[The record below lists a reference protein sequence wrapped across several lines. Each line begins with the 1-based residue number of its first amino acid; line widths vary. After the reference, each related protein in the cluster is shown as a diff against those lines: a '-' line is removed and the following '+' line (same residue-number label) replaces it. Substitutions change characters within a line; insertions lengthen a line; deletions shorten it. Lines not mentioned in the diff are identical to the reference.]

1 MSNLKGVTNMKQTSL
16 SSMHR
21 QSGAS
26 ALTILIMVL
35 FFGSLLTLGIKLG
48 PAYMDDKTIS
58 EAVES
63 IRDTEGLSR
72 MGPPQIRT
80 LINKRLIVN
89 NVRSL
94 KPEDITVEK
103 NGDVALIKVE
113 YEVRDN
119 VFRNIDTVLHFKH
132 EYEMTG
138 K

>member
-1 MSNLKGVTNMKQTSL
+1 MKQTSL
-16 SSMHR
+16 SSMNR

-26 ALTILIMVL
+26 ALVILIMVL
-35 FFGSLLTLGIKLG
+35 FFGSLLTLAIKLG
-48 PAYMDDKTIS
+48 PVYMDDRTIS
-58 EAVES
+58 EVVEG
-63 IRDTEGLSR
+63 IRDTDGLSL
-72 MGPPQIRT
+72 MGSAQIRS

-119 VFRNIDTVLHFKH
+119 IFKNIDTVVHFRH

>member
-1 MSNLKGVTNMKQTSL
+1 MKQTSL
-16 SSMHR
+16 SSMNR

-26 ALTILIMVL
+26 ALVILIMVL
-35 FFGSLLTLGIKLG
+35 FFGSLLTLAIRLG
-48 PAYMDDKTIS
+48 PVYMDDRTIS
-58 EAVES
+58 EVVEG
-63 IRDTEGLSR
+63 IRDTDGLSL
-72 MGPPQIRT
+72 MGSAQIRS

-119 VFRNIDTVLHFKH
+119 IFKNIDTVVLFRH

>member
-1 MSNLKGVTNMKQTSL
+1 MRG
-16 SSMHR
+16 

-35 FFGSLLTLGIKLG
+35 FFGGLFTLGIKLG
-48 PAYMDDKTIS
+48 PAYMDNLTIQ
-58 EAVES
+58 EAVEG
-63 IRDTEGLSR
+63 IQGTEGLSR
-72 MGPPQIRT
+72 MGAAQVRA

-94 KPEDITVEK
+94 KPEDIKIEK
-103 NGDVALIKVE
+103 NGDVALIKVD
-113 YEVRDN
+113 YQVRN
-119 VFRNIDTVLHFKH
+119 NLFRNVDTIVHFQH

>member
-1 MSNLKGVTNMKQTSL
+1 MKQTSL
-16 SSMHR
+16 SSMHK

-58 EAVES
+58 AAIES

-72 MGPPQIRT
+72 MGPAQIRS

-94 KPEDITVEK
+94 KAEDITIEK

-119 VFRNIDTVLHFKH
+119 IFQNIDTVVHFRH

-138 K
+138 Q

>member
-1 MSNLKGVTNMKQTSL
+1 MKQTSL
-16 SSMHR
+16 SSMHK

-58 EAVES
+58 AAIET

-72 MGPPQIRT
+72 MGPAQIRS

-94 KPEDITVEK
+94 KAEDITIEK

-113 YEVRDN
+113 Y
-119 VFRNIDTVLHFKH
+119 
-132 EYEMTG
+132 
-138 K
+138 